1 MSSYYLCYGYFD
13 YLFIGVLLIH
23 SSISP
28 YINYAVGGDFLSS
41 KQLNYLTIS
50 KSGQHE
56 IVIKKSRF
64 ICSLARTKTVEE
76 AQTFIEQISK
86 KYHDATHNTYAYTLG
101 LNDNQ
106 VKASDNGEPSG
117 TAGIPELK
125 ALQLMKLKDVTAVV
139 TRYFGGIKLGAGG
152 LIRAYSN
159 PVTEAAQNIGVVK
172 CVMQQ
177 LIEFTIPYNRLD
189 EVNHYLNENK
199 ILIDNQIY
207 TTDVTIQI
215 FLDLDQITQ
224 VEEDLINLL
233 SGKVDFKKI
242 DQRFNEIPVTNLN
255 FHEQ

>member
-1 MSSYYLCYGYFD
+1 M
-13 YLFIGVLLIH
+13 
-23 SSISP
+23 
-28 YINYAVGGDFLSS
+28 SS
-41 KQLNYLTIS
+41 KQLNYLRIS
-50 KSGQHE
+50 KAGQHE
-56 IVIKKSRF
+56 LIIKKSKF

-76 AQTFIEQISK
+76 AQEFIEQISK

-125 ALQLMKLKDVTAVV
+125 ALQLMKLKNVTAVV

-159 PVTEAAQNIGVVK
+159 SVTEAAQNIGVVK

-177 LIEFTIPYNRLD
+177 RIQFSIPYNRID
-189 EVNHYLNENK
+189 EINHYLEENR
-199 ILIDNQIY
+199 ISIANQEY
-207 TTDVTIQI
+207 TTNVTIQI
-215 FLDLDQITQ
+215 YLDLDQIQ
-224 VEEDLINLL
+224 KVEDDLINLL
-233 SGKVDFKKI
+233 SGKVEFNKL
-242 DQRFNEIPVTNLN
+242 DQRFNEIPVTDFN